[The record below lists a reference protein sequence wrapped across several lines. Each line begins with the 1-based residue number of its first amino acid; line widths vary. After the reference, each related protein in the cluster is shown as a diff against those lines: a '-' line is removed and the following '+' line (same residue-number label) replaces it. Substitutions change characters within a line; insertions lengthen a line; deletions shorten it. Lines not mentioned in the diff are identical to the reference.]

1 MKIDNLRNIAIVAH
15 VDHGKTTLVSELLW
29 QSGILRRQHS
39 THLLDNNA
47 LEKERGITIIAK
59 NTALV
64 WKNIKINLVDT
75 PGHADFSGEVERI
88 LSMVDSVLVL
98 VDAVEGPMPQTRFVT
113 EMALSNGL
121 APIVIINKC
130 DRAASRTSWVLD
142 RTFDLF
148 EQLGA
153 TDRQLDFPTVYC
165 SAIEGYARK
174 DPSDNDRNMDFLFN
188 TIVEKVRPPIAKT
201 GPFQMQIS
209 ALDHSDYV
217 GTIGIGKVVRGGLEK
232 GGRVEILGTDGSPRK
247 GKINEIFGYHGLE
260 RIPIDSAMSGDIVA
274 ITGISDLQISDTVCL
289 ADHAERLAV
298 LRVEDP
304 TITVS
309 LDISD
314 SPFASLEG
322 DFVTSRQLLERLKS
336 EIVHNVA
343 LRISVFPEASGIL
356 VSGRGELHLSVL
368 FETMRREGYSFCVGR
383 PVPIV
388 RTMDGIKSEPF
399 ELAVIDI
406 PQEYQGRVM
415 EQLGSRGG
423 RLQDIGASGNGDCR
437 LEYLIPSRG
446 LIGYRTEFLTAT
458 SGRGR
463 LSSSFEG
470 YEPLGNLTKTIR
482 NNGVLISKENGKCSA
497 FSIFNLQSRGKMMVN
512 PGEEVFEGMIV
523 GIHSRENDLV
533 VNPTKGKQLTNIR
546 AASSD
551 ENIVLTPRTEL
562 TLEQALELIEEDELV
577 DVTPAAIRLRKKIL
591 KESERKKAGRKN
603 QSN

>member
-188 TIVEKVRPPIAKT
+188 TIVEKVRPPITKT

-209 ALDHSDYV
+209 ALDHSEYV

-232 GGRVEILGTDGSPRK
+232 GGQVEILGTDGSPRK
-247 GKINEIFGYHGLE
+247 GKINQIFGYHGLE
-260 RIPIDSAMSGDIVA
+260 RIPINSAMSGDIVA
-274 ITGISDLQISDTVCL
+274 IAGISDLQISDTVCL

-343 LRISVFPEASGIL
+343 LRISVFPESSGIL

-388 RTMDGIKSEPF
+388 RTIDGIESEPF

-470 YEPLGNLTKTIR
+470 YEPLGNLTKKIR

-497 FSIFNLQSRGKMMVN
+497 FSIFNLQSRGKIMVS

-562 TLEQALELIEEDELV
+562 TLEQALEFIEEDELV

-591 KESERKKAGRKN
+591 KESERKKTGRKN
-603 QSN
+603 LSN